1 MEPVNIVCLVA
12 IAILFVVLMLLVF
25 GIIPI
30 CLDDNQKE
38 SLKGDNGV
46 PGDNGTPGTNGTD
59 GTTGTNG
66 TDGTNG
72 TNGTDGTNGKEFVGS
87 QGKDGVG
94 SPGLQGPQ
102 GPDGVQG
109 MSGSS
114 FIPCKYNGTSIL
126 LRVIDGYNGAYE
138 MVSTVST
145 GSESIWFNGQQ
156 IRLNNSNNE
165 RVAYVTTVLSSG
177 VTVDFIRN
185 SVLDKHL
192 WNKADKVYLTSP

>member
-30 CLDDNQKE
+30 RLDDNQKE

-59 GTTGTNG
+59 GTNGTNG

-72 TNGTDGTNGKEFVGS
+72 TNGKEFVGS
-87 QGKDGVG
+87 R
-94 SPGLQGPQ
+94 GLQGPQ

-138 MVSTVST
+138 MVSKVST
-145 GSESIWFNGQQ
+145 GSESIWFDGQHILLNTSNG
-156 IRLNNSNNE
+156 E
-165 RVAYVTTVLSSG
+165 RITYVTTSLSSG
-177 VTVDFIRN
+177 VTVDFIMN
-185 SVLDKHL
+185 SVLDKPL
-192 WNKADKVYLTSP
+192 WFKTTRDYLKSP